1 MSLKFSRRRFLKYG
15 GAGFLGLAST
25 TGSRACAQLKPEVSG
40 DRIVANLQ
48 RYVPELMQQA
58 RVPGAA
64 VAVVRE
70 GRVLWAGGFGVKSRQ
85 TGERVTENTVFA
97 AASLSKPV
105 FAYAALKMCERG
117 ELSLDLPLTSYTAKP
132 YISDGRIQEVT
143 ARMVLSHT
151 AGFPNWSGDEPV
163 WFDFN
168 PGSKFSYS
176 SEGFIYLQ
184 SVVEGLKKEAFNDY
198 MIGNFFAPLEMVNS
212 SYVWRPAFE
221 SMAAHGHDRG
231 GKVYPLRRP
240 KEGVSAGSLRTT
252 VTDYAKFLMVM
263 MEPGIYDNSFRL
275 NEDSLAQMVRQNV
288 AINSNLG
295 WGLGWGVEKTR
306 NGDFFWHWGDS
317 GIYKSFA
324 LGSRMF
330 QSGVVILTNS
340 ENGLKICE
348 NIVKMALGGEHPAFD
363 FEMIE
368 Y

>member
-1 MSLKFSRRRFLKYG
+1 MSEEFSRRWFLKYG
-15 GAGFLGLAST
+15 SAAFLGLAST
-25 TGSRACAQLKPEVSG
+25 GGSKVYAQLKTGVSG
-40 DRIVANLQ
+40 DKIVANLQ
-48 RYVPELMQQA
+48 GYIPQLMQQA

-70 GRVLWAGGFGVKSRQ
+70 GRVLWAGGFGVKSRK

-117 ELSLDLPLTSYTAKP
+117 QLSLDLPLTNYTAKP
-132 YISDGRIQEVT
+132 YISDKRIQEVT
-143 ARMVLSHT
+143 TRMVLSHT
-151 AGFPNWSGDEPV
+151 AGFPNWSGDDPV

-168 PGSKFSYS
+168 PGARFSYS

-184 SVVEGLKKEAFNDY
+184 SVVERLTKERFNDY
-198 MIGNFFAPLEMVNS
+198 MIRNVFAPLGMVNS

-221 SMAAHGHDRG
+221 SMAANGHDRG
-231 GKVYPLRRP
+231 GTVYPLSRP
-240 KEGVSAGSLRTT
+240 KEAVSAGSLRTN
-252 VTDYAKFLMVM
+252 VRDYAQFLIAM
-263 MEPGIYDNSFRL
+263 MEPGIYDSPFRL
-275 NEDSLAQMVRQNV
+275 NEDSLAQMVRPNV
-288 AINSNLG
+288 GINSSLG
-295 WGLGWGVEKTR
+295 WGLGWGVEQTP
-306 NGDFFWHWGDS
+306 NGEFFWHWGDS

-330 QSGVVILTNS
+330 QTGVVILTNS
-340 ENGLKICE
+340 ENGLKICQ
-348 NIVKMALGGEHPAFD
+348 NIVKLALGGSHPAFD